1 MLVYWKNSSLATF
14 RGTTAGRIEMSNNT
28 TAKVAP
34 SVSDVQKMFASLF
47 SEIETATGKSGRARF
62 SGFGLMVELKDVIE
76 RAIKLLEDGDLVGAM
91 KSARNAKSWLWNS
104 ERKFCQNSLDVL
116 DRKIGKLRVE
126 PDLFKMV
133 AEAREAFA
141 SEVALV
147 ADPKTTNLAKA
158 SSLHWALYESID
170 RADREQTDRVK
181 LKDAEK
187 EAQRKAKRDLRE
199 ARLEANRKAAEGIS
213 TNYRVGVAHTI
224 AEQFA
229 ALVRGGSSVSL

>member
-1 MLVYWKNSSLATF
+1 M
-14 RGTTAGRIEMSNNT
+14 TTNT
-28 TAKVAP
+28 TKVVP

-47 SEIETATGKSGRARF
+47 SEIETATGKNGRARF
-62 SGFGLMVELKDVIE
+62 SGFALMVELKVVIE
-76 RAIKLLEDGDLVGAM
+76 KAIKLLEDGDLVGAM

-126 PDLFKMV
+126 PDLFKKV

-147 ADPKTTNLAKA
+147 ADPKKTTNLAKA
-158 SSLHWALYESID
+158 SSLHWALYETID
-170 RADREQTDRVK
+170 SVDRQQTERVK
-181 LKDAEK
+181 AKDAEK

-199 ARLEANRKAAEGIS
+199 ARLEANRKAAEGVS

-229 ALVRGGSSVSL
+229 ALVGAKRNSGSSASL